1 MSQRIFFN
9 FKKFKFIHSNISVEL
24 HTNDINH
31 YHPFHSSPK
40 TWQCNLTLSWFNDW
54 TRNTHLTQATSSPQ
68 ARKQLMA
75 SVCVFVFKSWAS
87 QISSL
92 VIWFLGAV
100 EINQLAGEVAAR
112 NHNIVMLFYVYAAVL
127 FFFN

>member
-1 MSQRIFFN
+1 
-9 FKKFKFIHSNISVEL
+9 
-24 HTNDINH
+24 
-31 YHPFHSSPK
+31 
-40 TWQCNLTLSWFNDW
+40 
-54 TRNTHLTQATSSPQ
+54 
-68 ARKQLMA
+68 MA

-127 FFFN
+127 FFLIN